1 MSIGTNGG
9 SEARRFEHPPTC
21 PNPQSSGARRPVG
34 RGTSLVTNRCA
45 SPLYLAAP
53 MFGRQPPL
61 FGRRGGSCGLPAF
74 PLTQSTRKE
83 CSKARHH
90 IFSVSELGPVAVA
103 RQPQHTLC
111 IDALTK
117 RCHNSFA
124 LTRADCARGIDV
136 PGQVDAGRCLVR
148 ALASRPGRCRESELE
163 LGGRNAKGRVYA
175 DGIIH
180 NFLRRSSVTVTGR
193 SQVPLWQT

>member
-1 MSIGTNGG
+1 MSIGTNDGP
-9 SEARRFEHPPTC
+9 EVRRFEHL
-21 PNPQSSGARRPVG
+21 RRAQIHKVRALGDPLD
-34 RGTSLVTNRCA
+34 RRTSLVTNRCA
-45 SPLYLAAP
+45 SPLYLTAP

-74 PLTQSTRKE
+74 PLTQSARKE

-90 IFSVSELGPVAVA
+90 IFSVSELGSIAVA
-103 RQPQHTLC
+103 RQPQHSLC
-111 IDALTK
+111 IDAFTK
-117 RCHNSFA
+117 RCHYSFA

-136 PGQVDAGRCLVR
+136 PRQIDAGRCLVR

-180 NFLRRSSVTVTGR
+180 NILRRSSVTVTGR
-193 SQVPLWQT
+193 SQVPLRQT